1 MSTLQEL
8 REGINEAWGGLV
20 EGWQKLYQKA
30 YGAVTKFTP
39 VSKGKKDNT
48 TTEEKQEVAVR
59 STGWGMLATEMFD
72 EGNKIIVRLES
83 PGMDKNDF
91 ELKIINNCLVICG
104 EKKIERERNE
114 GHYHVTEC
122 AYGHFER
129 AIPLPEGVSDDTSKA
144 LATYKNGVLR
154 IELPKLALKPR
165 NTIKISTG

>member
-104 EKKIERERNE
+104 EKEN
-114 GHYHVTEC
+114 
-122 AYGHFER
+122 
-129 AIPLPEGVSDDTSKA
+129 
-144 LATYKNGVLR
+144 
-154 IELPKLALKPR
+154 
-165 NTIKISTG
+165 